1 MAEQFLTVEQ
11 AAKRLQVHPYTLR
24 RYLREGKIRA
34 VKISRHYRIA
44 ESALDLE
51 AVPTEKIA
59 VSPQKQ
65 LHGEARRAAILALVG
80 KYPPQTT
87 GSSVERLFAERRLE
101 VTRDEAKYQERLIER
116 LERTR

>member
-34 VKISRHYRIA
+34 IKISRHYRIA
-44 ESALDLE
+44 ESALHLE
-51 AVPTEKIA
+51 AAPTEKTEIA
-59 VSPQKQ
+59 PQKQ
-65 LHGEARRAAILALVG
+65 LRGEARRAAILALAG
-80 KYPPQTT
+80 KYPPRTT

-101 VTRDEAKYQERLIER
+101 VARDEAKYQTRLIER
-116 LERTR
+116 LETKR